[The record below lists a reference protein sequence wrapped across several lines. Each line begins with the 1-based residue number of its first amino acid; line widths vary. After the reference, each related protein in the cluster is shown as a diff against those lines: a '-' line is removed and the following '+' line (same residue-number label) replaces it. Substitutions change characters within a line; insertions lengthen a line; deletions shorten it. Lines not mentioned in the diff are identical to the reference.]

1 MHRIVQFDSFG
12 EPAEVL
18 RLVEED
24 VPEPAAGEVRVR
36 LTARA
41 IHPSD
46 LQNVRGHY
54 GRPPPLPATPG
65 NDAAGVVDA
74 LGEGV
79 TAPPLGT
86 RVALLLGAHGGR
98 GTWREKVCIPAQMV
112 VPTPSALSDAQGGAL
127 WVNYLSL
134 EAMVE
139 DALHLKAGDVVI
151 QTAAGSQLGR
161 AMVEFARLRGLV
173 LVNVVRRA
181 EQAEELRSAGC
192 QHVVMVPGEDL
203 AARVRAITSGKGATA
218 AIDSVGGATGVEVL
232 AALQSGGTSVLFGA
246 LDGRPVQVDPGPFL
260 FRELVLRGFWL
271 TRWLQRVPPQRV
283 RAAVGAVLAGAER
296 GDFRPAIDS
305 TYPLS
310 QVRAAVVRAET
321 PGRKGSVVLVEG

>member
-1 MHRIVQFDSFG
+1 MHIVQFDRFG
-12 EPAEVL
+12 EPADVL
-18 RLVEED
+18 HLLD
-24 VPEPAAGEVRVR
+24 AAIPQPAAGEVRVR

-46 LQNVRGHY
+46 LQNVRGRY

-74 LGEGV
+74 VGVGV
-79 TAPPLGT
+79 TSPVPGM
-86 RVALLLGAHGGR
+86 RVALLLGANAGR
-98 GTWREKVCIPAQMV
+98 GTWREQVCVPAQMV
-112 VPTPSALSDAQGGAL
+112 VPTPSGLSDTQAGAL
-127 WVNYLSL
+127 WVNYLSI

-139 DALHLKAGDVVI
+139 DVLHLKAGDVLI

-161 AMVEFARLRGLV
+161 AVLEFAKVRGLV

-181 EQAEELRSAGC
+181 EQAAELRAAGAT
-192 QHVVMVPGEDL
+192 HVVVVPGEDL
-203 AARVRAITSGKGATA
+203 AARVHEVTGGKGATA
-218 AIDSVGGATGVEVL
+218 ALDSVGGDTGVEVL

-246 LDGRPVQVDPGPFL
+246 LDGRAVSVDPGPFL
-260 FRELVLRGFWL
+260 FRELSLQGFWL
-271 TRWLQRVPPQRV
+271 TRWLQRVPPQLV

-296 GDFRPAIDS
+296 GDFRPAVDS

-310 QVRAAVVRAET
+310 EVRAAVLRAET
-321 PGRKGSVVLVEG
+321 PGRTGAVVLV

>member
-1 MHRIVQFDSFG
+1 MPRIVQFDRFG

-24 VPEPAAGEVRVR
+24 IPEPAAGEVRVR
-36 LTARA
+36 LTSRA

-46 LQNVRGHY
+46 LQNVRGKY

-74 LGEGV
+74 LGAGV
-79 TAPPLGT
+79 TSFAPGT

-98 GTWREKVCIPAQMV
+98 GTWRELLCVPAQMV
-112 VPTPSALSDAQGGAL
+112 VPTPASLSDAQAGAL

-139 DALHLKAGDVVI
+139 DALHLKPGDVVI

-161 AMVEFARLRGLV
+161 AMVEFAKVRGLV

-181 EQAEELRSAGC
+181 EQAEELRAAGC
-192 QHVVMVPGEDL
+192 AHVVTVPGEDL
-203 AARVRAITSGKGATA
+203 AARVRALTSGKGAAA
-218 AIDSVGGATGVEVL
+218 AIDSVGGETGAQVL

-246 LDGRPVQVDPGPFL
+246 LDGNPVPVDPGPFL

-271 TRWLQRVPPQRV
+271 TRWLQRVSPQRV

-296 GDFRPAIDS
+296 GEFRPAVDS

-310 QVRAAVVRAET
+310 EVRAAVLRAET
-321 PGRKGSVVLVEG
+321 PGRKGSVVLVTG